1 MDTVWLLAFVFG
13 IAFAGI
19 AAWFFRHRGTRKG
32 DEETRALLMLQQFQG
47 QMQNQL
53 NEMARTLD
61 VKLGE
66 STRLMQ
72 GQFSESTKI
81 IREITKELAQVGE
94 GQKQIMSVT
103 DQLKSVQDILKNPKH
118 RGVLGEYY

>member
-1 MDTVWLLAFVFG
+1 MGAWIPYGFWLLCSASRSRALRRGFLDT
-13 IAFAGI
+13 AG
-19 AAWFFRHRGTRKG
+19 HGKG
-32 DEETRALLMLQQFQG
+32 TRALLMLQQFQG
-47 QMQNQL
+47 HMQNQL